1 MYDPLH
7 GCAIAVIAGPFKM
20 DVIAIE
26 SEKLEI
32 PMKPLTALRGSFS
45 IIPLLQKIKNMGPSP
60 SPAELVDIA
69 MGCAAIRPQQRTSE
83 FLELVN
89 LVKEGQCKRLLEIG
103 TYRGGT
109 LFVFSQIAA
118 PDATVVSI
126 DFSTTA
132 LGNFYRA
139 FQKPL
144 FRKFV
149 RKGQSLVLLRKDSH
163 KPETLECI
171 RKALGGQKLDF
182 LFIDGDHS
190 YEGARRDFE
199 MYAPLVRSGG
209 LVAFHDITPCGP
221 PKEVY
226 KVWNEVKGSYVHK
239 EFIHQTGKGSMG
251 IGVLWV

>member
-1 MYDPLH
+1 MRCNPASATDF
-7 GCAIAVIAGPFKM
+7 GISGTGESREGRAVQAPARDWNLPGRN
-20 DVIAIE
+20 
-26 SEKLEI
+26 
-32 PMKPLTALRGSFS
+32 AL
-45 IIPLLQKIKNMGPSP
+45 
-60 SPAELVDIA
+60 
-69 MGCAAIRPQQRTSE
+69 C
-83 FLELVN
+83 
-89 LVKEGQCKRLLEIG
+89 
-103 TYRGGT
+103 
-109 LFVFSQIAA
+109 VFANCR

-163 KPETLECI
+163 KPETLDCI

-251 IGVLWV
+251 IGVLWA